1 MSYNK
6 TYMIKKKML
15 LLFMA
20 VAPIFITNSVFAA
33 SCGGAET
40 SIISCDEGGS
50 GGVYH
55 ILSLVVD
62 IFSMGVGIMAVVGI
76 TISGIQYLTS
86 KGDSALT
93 AKAKRRILEIVVGVA
108 CYVVL
113 WAGLRF
119 LLPGMESETNYN
131 NQQASE
137 LSISFSGAA
146 IVGKTFLPNVTFT
159 GQSEDKTYSLMS
171 NDSSIITTLGM
182 YAKCVAPGTASVTA
196 VSSQGKTSQT
206 NITCKSDSSS
216 SQLSSAPSS
225 VPANR
230 QGQSGIQKETTG
242 NMEKTRFN
250 GTAHLRAETAA
261 TIKQHKKDFYYKNV
275 DAKLKKAGGLIKY
288 IQNLDKNKKGVF
300 WTYASRTNG
309 KGGIKK
315 IPVKTAADL
324 QKASEFI
331 YGLMMIWGVDYDIGT
346 TYHEWKGKD
355 AFYYPRK
362 HGGGYSNTDII
373 TFLKDKNT
381 IRTNCNYSVSTFYRT
396 TSLKNLGG
404 VGSGKP
410 EHIKMSKVGKITK
423 WKDLKVGDI
432 VHFFNG
438 SDWRHVA
445 MVGEVYSNKVV
456 LYDGGPLFPKRMIY
470 KIPTPRTNS
479 KGFPKGTPY
488 KWYTSWWA
496 FRPWNIDQSVTLR
509 GIN

>member
-1 MSYNK
+1 MV
-6 TYMIKKKML
+6 KKKPLIL
-15 LLFMA
+15 LIIVTLA
-20 VAPIFITNSVFAA
+20 IFISKSASAT
-33 SCGGAET
+33 SCGGVET
-40 SIISCDEGGS
+40 SMVSCDEGGS
-50 GGVYH
+50 GGIFH
-55 ILSLVVD
+55 LLSLFLD
-62 IFSMGVGIMAVVGI
+62 IFSIGIGI
-76 TISGIQYLTS
+76 TAVIGIAVAGTQYLTS
-86 KGDSALT
+86 KGDPTNT
-93 AKAKRRILEIVVGVA
+93 AKAKRRLYEIIIGVV

-113 WAGLRF
+113 WAGLRW
-119 LLPGMESETNYN
+119 LLPNSSSSTVNN

-137 LSISFSGAA
+137 LSISFSGTAV
-146 IVGKTFLPNVTFT
+146 VGKTFSPSVTFASQT
-159 GQSEDKTYSLMS
+159 GDETYSLSS
-171 NDSSIITTLGM
+171 NNPNILTTIGT
-182 YAKCVAPGTASVTA
+182 YAKCVAPGTSGITA
-196 VSSQGKTSQT
+196 VSSKGKTAKTDIECVQ
-206 NITCKSDSSS
+206 DSSS
-216 SQLSSAPSS
+216 SGSSISPSRPSS
-225 VPANR
+225 KPSSKGSSQR
-230 QGQSGIQKETTG
+230 ETTG
-242 NMEKTRFN
+242 NMENTRFN
-250 GTAHLRAETAA
+250 GKAHLRAETIA
-261 TIKQHKKDFYYKNV
+261 TINQHKKDFYYKNV
-275 DAKLKKAGGLIKY
+275 DAKLKKAGGLLKY
-288 IQNLDKNKKGVF
+288 IQNLDKSKNGVF
-300 WTYASRTNG
+300 WTYASRING

-346 TYHEWKGKD
+346 TYTEWKGND

-373 TFLKDKNT
+373 TFLKNKNT
-381 IRTNCNYSVSTFYRT
+381 VRTNCNYSVSTFYKT
-396 TSLKNLGG
+396 TSLKSLGG

-438 SDWRHVA
+438 GDWKHVA
-445 MVGEVYSNKVV
+445 MVGEVYSDKVV

-496 FRPWNIDQSVTLR
+496 FRPWNIDQSVTLN